1 MDTRQVNYWSCQCGN
16 WCEADANERRWPMD
30 GSECIELG
38 NTVDKYALYRCWW
51 CGSESW
57 SRVIEI
63 DDDGNEVPLS
73 CNPLIGEAN

>member
-1 MDTRQVNYWSCQCGN
+1 
-16 WCEADANERRWPMD
+16 MD